1 MSVTPPTVRLLRK
14 GDLAWVAVSGR
25 ATLLHSPALRA
36 FARHWLR
43 DRGGT
48 LLLDLSG
55 CRHMDSTFIGTLLF
69 LQRQLGDPGRGR
81 LRVINPSEDCR
92 RLLREMGVADLF
104 EVEQGLALPEGEW
117 TPLDPD
123 TGGSS
128 QVRACAL
135 EAHHT
140 LASLAGMT
148 GSVFARIAQCLPP
161 LPSEGSEPPSG
172 PSQSAQES

>member
-14 GDLAWVAVSGR
+14 GDVAWIAVCGR
-25 ATLLHSPALRA
+25 ATLLHSPAVRA
-36 FARHWLR
+36 FARYWLR

-48 LLLDLSG
+48 LLLDLSK
-55 CRHMDSTFIGTLLF
+55 CRHMDSTFIGTLLC
-69 LQRQLGDPGRGR
+69 LQRQIGDVGRGR
-81 LRVINPSEDCR
+81 LRVINPSEDSR

-104 EVEQGLALPEGEW
+104 ELAEGESPPEGEW

-140 LASLAGMT
+140 LAGLAGT
-148 GSVFARIAQCLPP
+148 AGNVFARIAECLPP
-161 LPSEGSEPPSG
+161 LAAEGSEGASETTQPR
-172 PSQSAQES
+172 QEG

>member
-14 GDLAWVAVSGR
+14 GDVAWIAVSGR
-25 ATLLHSPALRA
+25 ATLLHSPAVRA
-36 FARHWLR
+36 FARYWLR

-48 LLLDLSG
+48 LLLDLSQ
-55 CRHMDSTFIGTLLF
+55 CRHMDSTFIGTLLC
-69 LQRQLGDPGRGR
+69 LQRQISGLGRGR
-81 LRVINPSEDCR
+81 LRVINPSEDSR

-104 EVEQGLALPEGEW
+104 ELAEGESPPEGDW
-117 TPLDPD
+117 TPMDPE

-140 LASLAGMT
+140 LAGLAGN
-148 GSVFARIAQCLPP
+148 VFARIAECLPP
-161 LPSEGSEPPSG
+161 LSPEGGEE
-172 PSQSAQES
+172 PSQSNKPVQEG